1 MLVDVPKDVAQAEVV
16 FHWPAE
22 VDLPGYRP
30 TRHGH
35 PLQVQAAAEAI
46 ADAERPVLYV
56 GGGIVNAEAS
66 RELLALAEEAR
77 VPVVTTLTAKGA
89 FPDSHPLS
97 LQMPGMHGSKYAN
110 WALHESDLLIVV
122 GARFD
127 DRVTGKLDAF
137 APGRPR
143 DPHGHRP
150 GRDLEEPPR
159 GHPDRRRAARRAAAA
174 DGGARRAAR
183 DAADLHA
190 PRAGS
195 TPSRSGATS
204 TRSATGAS
212 AT

>member
-1 MLVDVPKDVAQAEVV
+1 MT

-56 GGGIVNAEAS
+56 GGGIVNAEATASCS
-66 RELLALAEEAR
+66 RWPRRRR
-77 VPVVTTLTAKGA
+77 VPVVTTLMAKGA

-110 WALHESDLLIVV
+110 WAMHQADLLITV

-137 APGRPR
+137 APGARVIHLR
-143 DPHGHRP
+143 HRP

-159 GHPDRRRAARRAAAA
+159 RHPDRRRAAR
-174 DGGARRAAR
+174 GAAR
-183 DAADLHA
+183 
-190 PRAGS
+190 S
-195 TPSRSGATS
+195 
-204 TRSATGAS
+204 
-212 AT
+212 